1 MLCLYSK
8 QIRKEWYS
16 TNFKDFTSYSHGKNI
31 FLYEERYILLYLNKS
46 YIERLNYLSLP
57 TLRYRRSRGDMIL
70 VYKIITGIIAP
81 NTACSFIKV
90 TNSITRGN
98 CFKLYQGQV
107 HYDLNKYNFN
117 NRVVPLW
124 NSLPNYVVNA
134 CSVKSF
140 EIKFDIFWKLQ
151 PSYWDYKYRS

>member
-1 MLCLYSK
+1 
-8 QIRKEWYS
+8 
-16 TNFKDFTSYSHGKNI
+16 
-31 FLYEERYILLYLNKS
+31 
-46 YIERLNYLSLP
+46 
-57 TLRYRRSRGDMIL
+57 MIL

-117 NRVVPLW
+117 NRVIPLW

-140 EIKFDIFWKLQ
+140 EIKLDIFWKLQ
-151 PSYWDYKYRS
+151 PSYWDYKYGITGTGNRS